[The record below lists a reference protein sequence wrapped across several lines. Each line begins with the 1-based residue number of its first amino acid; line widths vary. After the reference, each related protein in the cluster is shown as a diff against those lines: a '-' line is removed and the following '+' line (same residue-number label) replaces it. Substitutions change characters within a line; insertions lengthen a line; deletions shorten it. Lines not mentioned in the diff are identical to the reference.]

1 VYLPL
6 SISRKW
12 SMTLGKHTYEKFEGT
27 NAVIRSR
34 NQRTDN
40 TMAKRRTNNTD
51 VGTYLEIEYIL
62 SNLVPFYRLPES
74 ITASLFINR
83 TNVYDILLHS
93 VSFCFD
99 IFITVIDFSESDE
112 KPEYNQ
118 TPWIDGQCNGQLIKN
133 DKLSNSIQCFDHQ
146 KPIKFKE
153 RPQVSSSS
161 TKFISH
167 D

>member
-1 VYLPL
+1 MYLPL

-40 TMAKRRTNNTD
+40 TMAKMTNNTD
-51 VGTYLEIEYIL
+51 VDTYLEIEYIL

-74 ITASLFINR
+74 IPASLFINR
-83 TNVYDILLHS
+83 TNVYDMLLHS

-112 KPEYNQ
+112 NPEYNQ
-118 TPWIDGQCNGQLIKN
+118 TSWIDGQCNGQIKN

-161 TKFISH
+161 TQLISQ